1 VSRAIKLFALVLL
14 LAPGAALAEPAA
26 LYWTDR
32 ALGAIRRAELPGGP
46 VATIV
51 DGLPGP
57 QGIAVDPVEGRVYW
71 ADTAEQA
78 IMRCNL
84 DGSAPERV
92 VQVNGFPKGL
102 DFDPVG
108 RAVYWSDPVLR
119 SVSRFGLD
127 DGAQEV
133 LVSGIGIPQDV
144 KYDARSGRVAW
155 IETTEG
161 VYTLPVAGAPRPAA
175 EARLVT
181 PNFVG
186 QATVFTIAE
195 DRARVYWGA
204 AQRLR
209 ASGLFGDCFE
219 RFDPVIGTVKGI
231 DYDAAGERLYWIEE
245 EGGAIF
251 SASPD
256 GGDVTLVLDGEPL
269 PWRIAVGPASVPPR
283 ILSSPESGIAEA
295 GGVHEL
301 RVRAAGG
308 GELGYQW
315 RKDGEP
321 LEETAPYVGVR
332 GPTLTIAGVGPG
344 EIGRYD
350 CVVTGAGGET
360 ASAAAVLGVREAMRG
375 EGLDAAGRRAW
386 RRLLESLGRQ
396 SP

>member
-1 VSRAIKLFALVLL
+1 VSRAIKLFVLFLL
-14 LAPGAALAEPAA
+14 LAPGAALAEPQA

-32 ALGAIRRAELPGGP
+32 ALGAVRRAELPRGP
-46 VATIV
+46 VTTIV

-102 DFDPVG
+102 DFDPDE

-119 SVSRFGLD
+119 SVSRFRLG
-127 DGAQEV
+127 DGVQEV
-133 LVSGIGIPQDV
+133 LASGIGIPQDV

-161 VYTLPVAGAPRPAA
+161 VYTLPVAGVPRPAA

-181 PNFVG
+181 PGFVG

-209 ASGLFGDCFE
+209 SSGLFGDCFE
-219 RFDPVIGTVKGI
+219 RFEPVIGTVKGI

-245 EGGAIF
+245 EGGAIY

-283 ILSSPESGIAEA
+283 ILASPESGLAEV
-295 GGVHEL
+295 GSVHGL
-301 RVRAAGG
+301 SVRAASGG
-308 GELGYQW
+308 ALSYQW

-321 LEETAPYVGVR
+321 LEEAAPYVGVR
-332 GPTLTIAGVGPG
+332 GPTLTIAGVGPA
-344 EIGRYD
+344 EVGRYD
-350 CVVTGAGGET
+350 CLVTGAGGEI
-360 ASAAAVLGVREAMRG
+360 ASAAAVLGLRETASGVRM
-375 EGLDAAGRRAW
+375 DPAGRRAW
-386 RRLLESLGRQ
+386 RRLLESLGR
-396 SP
+396 PMP